1 MSIFNKHID
10 DSPIT
15 AFQIAS
21 LKSSD
26 EQFGQYGGWGFLK
39 PLKPSKDLIDLD
51 KITPK
56 DIDEVLSNILSY
68 IYYFARLGICNTNFN
83 KNQVSIPTGIF
94 GIYQYNYSKY
104 EWIINYVTEYL
115 EKLGFGVTYCYNDDK
130 LTIDWIEKYCE
141 IHNI

>member
-21 LKSSD
+21 LKTD
-26 EQFGQYGGWGFLK
+26 GQFGEYGGWAFLK
-39 PLKPSKDLIDLD
+39 PSIDLD

-68 IYYFARLGICNTNFN
+68 IYYFVRLGICNTNLN

-94 GIYQYNYSKY
+94 GVYQNNYSKY
-104 EWIINYVTEYL
+104 GWIIDYAAEYL
-115 EKLGFGVTYCYNDDK
+115 EKLGFRVTYCYNDDK

>member
-1 MSIFNKHID
+1 MSIFDKHID

-15 AFQIAS
+15 AFQVAS
-21 LKSSD
+21 LKVN
-26 EQFGQYGGWGFLK
+26 EQFGQYGGWSFLK
-39 PLKPSKDLIDLD
+39 QSINLD

-68 IYYFARLGICNTNFN
+68 IYYFVLLGICNTNIN

-94 GIYQYNYSKY
+94 GVYQYNYSKY
-104 EWIINYVTEYL
+104 GWIIDYATEYL
-115 EKLGFGVTYCYNDDK
+115 EKLGFRVTYCYNDDK

>member
-15 AFQIAS
+15 AFQVAS
-21 LKSSD
+21 LKAD
-26 EQFGQYGGWGFLK
+26 KQFGHYGGWAFLK
-39 PLKPSKDLIDLD
+39 PSINLD

-68 IYYFARLGICNTNFN
+68 IYYFVLLGICNTNLN

-94 GIYQYNYSKY
+94 GVYQYNYSKY
-104 EWIINYVTEYL
+104 GWIIDYATEYL
-115 EKLGFGVTYCYNDDK
+115 ERLGFRVTYCYNDDK

>member
-21 LKSSD
+21 LKSFN
-26 EQFGQYGGWGFLK
+26 ERFGQYSGWSFLK
-39 PLKPSKDLIDLD
+39 QSINLD

-68 IYYFARLGICNTNFN
+68 IYYFVLLGICNTNIN

-94 GIYQYNYSKY
+94 GVYQYNFAKY
-104 EWIINYVTEYL
+104 QWIIEYVIEYL
-115 EKLGFGVTYCYNDDK
+115 QKRGFEVTYCYNDDK
-130 LTIDWIEKYCE
+130 LIIDWIEKYCE

>member
-21 LKSSD
+21 LKTD
-26 EQFGQYGGWGFLK
+26 GRFGEYGGWNFLK
-39 PLKPSKDLIDLD
+39 PSINLD

-68 IYYFARLGICNTNFN
+68 IYYFVRLGICNTNIN

-94 GIYQYNYSKY
+94 GVYKYNYPKY
-104 EWIINYVTEYL
+104 EWIIGYVMEYL
-115 EKLGFGVTYCYNDDK
+115 KKLGFRVTYCYNDDR